1 MTKPIQDRSILKP
14 STRLAT
20 AAREFT
26 DHGFVNPPLYRGS
39 TVLMPDIASLANNP
53 HAYGRRGSP
62 TVSAINAAV
71 AELEGGHDARVMP
84 SGLSAISTTLL
95 ATLNSGDHLLVTDA
109 VYYPARHFCDTFLS
123 RLGVEVSYFDPL
135 LGHAVAELI
144 RPNTKLIYCESPG
157 SQTMEIMDI
166 PAIADA
172 ARRKG
177 CRVLVDNS
185 WSGGHYCKPILLG
198 ADMSLQSGSKYI
210 GGHSDILFGT
220 VSCTK
225 ETMPIL
231 AEGYGSMGMFTG
243 PDDIV
248 LALRGMRTLEV
259 RLARHMESAMVIA
272 DWLQKRP
279 EVARVMYPALPG
291 DPRHEL
297 WKRDFTGA
305 SGLFSIELRPC
316 SDTDVARMVDGLQ
329 LFGIGFGWGGFES
342 MCIPFKIKRTAT
354 TWQAKGPALR
364 LHIGMEH
371 PDDLMRDLEAGF
383 ERLAKAR

>member
-1 MTKPIQDRSILKP
+1 
-14 STRLAT
+14 
-20 AAREFT
+20 
-26 DHGFVNPPLYRGS
+26 
-39 TVLMPDIASLANNP
+39 
-53 HAYGRRGSP
+53 
-62 TVSAINAAV
+62 
-71 AELEGGHDARVMP
+71 
-84 SGLSAISTTLL
+84 
-95 ATLNSGDHLLVTDA
+95 
-109 VYYPARHFCDTFLS
+109 
-123 RLGVEVSYFDPL
+123 
-135 LGHAVAELI
+135 
-144 RPNTKLIYCESPG
+144 
-157 SQTMEIMDI
+157 
-166 PAIADA
+166 
-172 ARRKG
+172 
-177 CRVLVDNS
+177 
-185 WSGGHYCKPILLG
+185 
-198 ADMSLQSGSKYI
+198 
-210 GGHSDILFGT
+210 
-220 VSCTK
+220 
-225 ETMPIL
+225 
-231 AEGYGSMGMFTG
+231 
-243 PDDIV
+243 V
-248 LALRGMRTLEV
+248 LALRGLRTLEV

-364 LHIGMEH
+364 LHIGLEH